1 VRADNARMTAST
13 APSPDAAVFADL
25 TPDHVLDAL
34 DSVGFRGDGRILQLN
49 SYENRVFQVFLED
62 GTAVVAKFYRPA
74 RWSEAQILEEHAF
87 GNELAA
93 AEIPVVAPLVLQS
106 RDGDTPLMGEPPT
119 LARAGGELGR
129 YRFAVT
135 PRRAGRAPELDDP
148 GTLRWIGR
156 FIGRIHA
163 IGATRPFT
171 HRVTLTPASF
181 GHAARD
187 WLLGHEV
194 IPPDAEAGWRGACN
208 AALGEVERAFDAAGD
223 VRRLRLHGDC
233 HPGNLLWS
241 ESGPHFVD
249 LDDACMGPA
258 VQDLW
263 MLLSGEPAVMTAQLA
278 RVLEGY
284 RAFMDFDARE
294 RALIEPLRTLRMIHH
309 SAWIARRWSD
319 PAFPIAFPWF
329 EGAAYWQQQAQE
341 LREQVETM
349 RESGH

>member
-1 VRADNARMTAST
+1 MTAST
-13 APSPDAAVFADL
+13 AHSPDAAVFADL
-25 TPDHVLDAL
+25 RPDHVLDAL

-62 GTAVVAKFYRPA
+62 GDAVVAKFYRPA
-74 RWSEAQILEEHAF
+74 RWSEAQILEEHSFAA
-87 GNELAA
+87 ELAA
-93 AEIPVVAPLVLQS
+93 AEIPVVAPLVLRS
-106 RDGDTPLMGEPPT
+106 RAADAPVRLMGEPPT
-119 LARAGGELGR
+119 LARAAGEFGR

-163 IGATRPFT
+163 IGATRPFA
-171 HRVTLTPASF
+171 HRLSLTPASF
-181 GHAARD
+181 GRASRD
-187 WLLGHEV
+187 WLLEHDI
-194 IPPDAEAGWRGACN
+194 IPPDAEAGWRAACD
-208 AALGEVERAFDAAGD
+208 AALGEVERAFGVACD

-249 LDDACMGPA
+249 LDDACTGPA

-263 MLLSGEPAVMTAQLA
+263 MLLSGEAAPMAAQLA
-278 RVLEGY
+278 QLLEGY

-341 LREQVETM
+341 LREQVEAM
-349 RESGH
+349 READR